1 VRSAAIGA
9 ARRNLAR
16 DGETS
21 WAEAYEANAE
31 IQSGGN
37 FIRIDRETLLGA
49 SKDMDYEQFQGW
61 QRLGPETLLDATHM
75 LSII

>member
-1 VRSAAIGA
+1 MRIASIGA

-37 FIRIDRETLLGA
+37 FIRIDRHGDIYRIFINILGA
-49 SKDMDYEQFQGW
+49 FQ
-61 QRLGPETLLDATHM
+61 R
-75 LSII
+75 

>member
-1 VRSAAIGA
+1 MRIALIGA

-16 DGETS
+16 DGEIS

-37 FIRIDRETLLGA
+37 FIRIDRHGDIDRILINE
-49 SKDMDYEQFQGW
+49 EVVN
-61 QRLGPETLLDATHM
+61 PTH
-75 LSII
+75 